1 MLLLQPLYI
10 IYTIIGIT
18 IYQLEVLRRSLSEF
32 YSVYCCAYSADTLYY
47 RYNQEWLKEIKSNYI
62 VCVSGDR
69 SDYNTIEG
77 FGFTLKESEEQL
89 TINKGS
95 NYVSDIK
102 KRESNEGIL
111 WDSSSCSQ
119 YDSSN
124 GDGYR

>member
-1 MLLLQPLYI
+1 MLLLQSLYI
-10 IYTIIGIT
+10 IYTLIGTT
-18 IYQLEVLRRSLSEF
+18 IYRIEVQRRSLLEF

-47 RYNQEWLKEIKSNYI
+47 RYNQEWLKEIKSNYT
-62 VCVSGDR
+62 VAASGDR
-69 SDYNTIEG
+69 SSYNTIEG

-89 TINKGS
+89 TINKGN

>member
-69 SDYNTIEG
+69 SDYDTIEG
-77 FGFTLKESEEQL
+77 FGFTLKESEEPL
-89 TINKGS
+89 ITNKGN

-102 KRESNEGIL
+102 KWESNEGIRR
-111 WDSSSCSQ
+111 DSSSCSQ
-119 YDSSN
+119 YD
-124 GDGYR
+124 